1 MNAMNSVFSC
11 QGLTE
16 AILLFSR
23 ELKDEGFKAT
33 PARVHDILRGL
44 PMIRIG
50 DKREFRILLRA
61 NLVRNR
67 EELTLFDKLFESF
80 WGERPDQSH
89 SWPCGEE
96 VEIPESKKT
105 LVVLEEGESD
115 ETEIE
120 RIGASLEVVD
130 WSKDFSRLDSKEL
143 KEVERLVLR
152 IARRLGY
159 KLARRFKMARKGRM
173 IDFRSSFRQSLRHG
187 GELFDLRYR
196 RRRLRR
202 LGKIYLLLDISGSMD
217 VYGHFFFVF
226 MYGLQ
231 RALYEAETF
240 VFSTF
245 LTYVTPYLKRFD
257 FQRAIERIQSLSVN
271 WSGGTDIGTSLTQL
285 YLRHL
290 GQEMDPRTVVIIV
303 SDGWDRGDRGQL
315 ERAMKLIRH
324 QAGEI
329 FWLNPLLAS
338 PDYEP
343 ICQGMRCSLPFVD
356 HFLPFY
362 NLESLIQICNRL
374 ERIALG

>member
-1 MNAMNSVFSC
+1 
-11 QGLTE
+11 
-16 AILLFSR
+16 
-23 ELKDEGFKAT
+23 
-33 PARVHDILRGL
+33 
-44 PMIRIG
+44 MIRIG
-50 DKREFRILLRA
+50 DKREFRILLQA
-61 NLVRNR
+61 NLVSNR
-67 EELTLFDKLFESF
+67 EELGPFNKLFESF

-89 SWPCGEE
+89 NWPCGEE
-96 VEIPESKKT
+96 VEAPESKKT
-105 LVVLEEGESD
+105 LVVLEGGESD
-115 ETEIE
+115 ETETE
-120 RIGASLEVVD
+120 RIGASLEIVD
-130 WSKDFSRLDSKEL
+130 RSKDFSRLDPGEL

-159 KLARRFKMARKGRM
+159 KLARRFKMARKGRI
-173 IDFRSSFRQSLRHG
+173 IDFRSSFRRSLRHG
-187 GELFDLRYR
+187 GELLDLRYR

-245 LTYVTPYLKRFD
+245 LTHVTSYLKRFD
-257 FQRAIERIQSLSVN
+257 FQRAIEHIQSLSVN

-290 GQEMDPRTVVIIV
+290 GQEMDSRTVLIIV

-315 ERAMKLIRH
+315 ERAMKLIRR

-343 ICQGMRCSLPFVD
+343 ICRGMRCALPFVD

-362 NLESLIQICNRL
+362 NLESLIRICNQL
-374 ERIALG
+374 ERVSLG

>member
-1 MNAMNSVFSC
+1 MNNVFSC
-11 QGLTE
+11 RDLTQ

-23 ELKDEGFKAT
+23 ELKGAGFKST

-50 DKREFRILLRA
+50 DKGEFRVLLRA
-61 NLVRNR
+61 NLVSNR
-67 EELTLFDKLFESF
+67 GELDLFNRLFETF
-80 WGERPDQSH
+80 WGERSDQLQ
-89 SWPCGEE
+89 SWPCSEE
-96 VEIPESKKT
+96 VKVPESKKM
-105 LVVLEEGESD
+105 LVVVEEDESD
-115 ETEIE
+115 KTEME
-120 RIGASLEVVD
+120 RVGASLEVVD
-130 WSKDFSRLDSKEL
+130 RSKDFSRLDPGEL
-143 KEVERLVLR
+143 KEVELLVLR

-159 KLARRFKMARKGRM
+159 KLSRRFKTDKRGRM
-173 IDFRSSFRQSLRHG
+173 IDFRSSFRRSLRHG

-240 VFSTF
+240 VFSTL
-245 LTYVTPYLKRFD
+245 LTRVTSYLKRFD
-257 FQRAIERIQSLSVN
+257 FQTSIKHIQSLSVN
-271 WSGGTDIGTSLTQL
+271 WSGGTDIGTSLTTL
-285 YLRHL
+285 YMKYL
-290 GQEMDPRTVVIIV
+290 GQEMDSRTVLIIV
-303 SDGWDRGDRGQL
+303 SDGWDRGDHAQL
-315 ERAMKLIRH
+315 ERAMKLIRR

-343 ICQGMRCSLPFVD
+343 ICRGMRCALPFVD

-362 NLESLIQICNRL
+362 NLESLIRICNRL
-374 ERIALG
+374 ERVSPG